1 MDFRHIGVL
10 LVVCCLQLCS
20 LHAQSPYRFGCVT
33 PDSMRVRF
41 DTLSV
46 VPQSFQLQG
55 TPSAA
60 LDVDF
65 ISATLYLRDSAL
77 LGKPLCFRYQ
87 VYSYDFSAPL
97 CHRPLSLIEPPLPD
111 FRPAASDLLPVADA
125 AHDNLLN
132 TAGSVSRGISV
143 GNRQDLALNSALNLQ
158 LSGKLSEDLEIVA
171 SLSDQ
176 NMPLQPEGNT
186 EYITDL
192 SSVFITLHYKNI
204 VRVDAGDI
212 ALVSPA
218 GGFLKVNRSLL
229 GMKAA
234 VSYQNGSKAAKTE
247 NSAGG
252 GVSKGKFVQQTI
264 QPQNGVQGPYRLYGP
279 NNETGIAVVAGSER
293 VYVDGELKTRGQ
305 DRDYVMDYNTAELT
319 FTPSMLVT
327 EEKRIVV
334 WFECTDRNYVRYSL
348 FSYNEMTFG
357 KKRPLTLTVNYYQ
370 EQDLKNRSVQPELD
384 DSQKLFLSRL
394 AAGEETAYYSQADSM
409 AFTADRVLYA
419 KRDTVAA
426 GKKYE
431 VYCYSVDKTE
441 QLYSLSFSYVG
452 KNKGNYVLLS
462 STANGRVFGWIA
474 PEDGVPQ
481 GDYEPV
487 TLLTTPKLQQMAT
500 LGAAYRFAPK
510 SLLRGELALSN
521 YNSNTFLKK
530 NGNAGFA
537 GTLELKHEQEL
548 KRKDADTARWHL
560 STELLWQYRH
570 KDFCEVDPSREVEFA
585 RKYNLSGND
594 STRSA
599 EQMLQASVGIA
610 DPHCSSSKYTLNWYS
625 RPGNLSAL
633 RQEVVSSNRLKAVQ
647 FTTATSWLLQQD
659 TLRKSSF
666 VASNNNFSLNLKK
679 VIVGFQDLLEHN
691 MYRDRLLDT
700 LCADSY
706 AFNEAVLF
714 VKSGD
719 SARLGKYAFYYKNRI
734 EFQPSADSL
743 SMHTVLDE
751 LSVTGSLDRIR
762 NQHFGVKATY
772 RNQRDRA
779 EATPISEHYYV
790 GDLEYSG
797 RFWHNFLSLNT
808 YYELGSGMELRR
820 SYTFIKVAKGQGTHV
835 WNDYNGNGVEEL
847 DEFEIA
853 AFQDA
858 AEYVKVWLSGTDY
871 INTYNSKF
879 TQSVRLSPAA
889 VWRNAKG
896 VKKFVS
902 RFSDAASFRAGV
914 KRTVP
919 NVNPFYAD
927 MADTGLVSRN
937 LSFSNTLSFNSSA
950 SKFAFDFMVQEN
962 QNKNLLYYGFE
973 RNSVSLQQV
982 ELKGRAGKSIAFQT
996 TYEHQET
1003 ENQSE
1008 QMSTRSYTIAQH
1020 RIGEEVRYQFRNA
1033 VTVAVAYSYESKR
1046 NLAGK
1051 ERFWTHSASLNAEGR
1066 FAERGTVTTALQ
1078 YVYAGGCIP
1087 ESNTASYLMMNGLS
1101 LGQNVLWKCD
1111 CRISVTEYMQ
1121 LSLQYEGHKTQ
1132 GNKTTH
1138 TGAMTVKAM
1147 F

>member
-1 MDFRHIGVL
+1 MDFRHIGIFI
-10 LVVCCLQLCS
+10 VVCCLQLCC
-20 LHAQSPYRFGCVT
+20 LHAQSPCRFGCVT
-33 PDSMRVRF
+33 PDSMRMRF

-46 VPQSFQLQG
+46 VPQSFQLEG
-55 TPSAA
+55 TSAAA
-60 LDVDF
+60 LDIDF
-65 ISATLYLRDSAL
+65 IAATLYLKDSAL
-77 LGKPLCFRYQ
+77 LGKPLCFRYL
-87 VYSYDFSAPL
+87 VYSSDFSAPRR
-97 CHRPLSLIEPPLPD
+97 HRPLSLIEPPLPD
-111 FRPAASDLLPVADA
+111 LRAVESDILPVSDA
-125 AHDNLLN
+125 VQDNLLN

-143 GNRQDLALNSALNLQ
+143 GNRQDIVLNSALNLQ
-158 LSGKLSEDLEIVA
+158 LSGKLSEDLEIIA

-192 SSVFITLHYKNI
+192 SSVFITLRHKNI
-204 VRVDAGDI
+204 VRIDAGDI
-212 ALVSPA
+212 SLSSPNDD
-218 GGFLKVNRSLL
+218 FLKVNRSLL

-234 VSYQNGSKAAKTE
+234 VNCLKGSTSAKFE

-252 GVSKGKFVQQTI
+252 GVSKGKFVQQNI
-264 QPQNGVQGPYRLYGP
+264 EPQNGVQGPYRLYGP

-357 KKRPLTLTVNYYQ
+357 KKSPLTLTVNYYQ
-370 EQDLKNRSVQPELD
+370 EQDLRNRSVQPELD

-394 AAGEETAYYSQADSM
+394 APGEETAYYSRADSM
-409 AFTADRVLYA
+409 AFTSDRVLYA
-419 KRDTVAA
+419 RRDTVAA
-426 GKKYE
+426 GKNYE

-462 STANGRVFGWIA
+462 STANGRVFGWTA
-474 PEDGVPQ
+474 PEEGIPQ
-481 GDYEPV
+481 GEYEPMM
-487 TLLTTPKLQQMAT
+487 LLTAPKLQQMAT
-500 LGAAYRFAPK
+500 IGATCRFAPK
-510 SLLRGELALSN
+510 SMLRGELALSN

-537 GTLELKHEQEL
+537 GTIALKHEQGLE
-548 KRKDADTARWHL
+548 KKDVDTAGWHL

-570 KDFCEVDPSREVEFA
+570 KDFCEVEPSREVEFA

-594 STRSA
+594 SVRSA
-599 EQMLQASVGIA
+599 EQMLQASAGIA
-610 DPHCSSSKYTLNWYS
+610 NPQYGSSKYTLNWYS
-625 RPGNLSAL
+625 RPGSLSAL
-633 RQEVVSSNRLKAVQ
+633 RQEIVSGNRLKNTQ
-647 FTTATSWLLQQD
+647 FTTATSWLLQRD

-666 VASNNNFSLNLKK
+666 VASDNNLSMSIGK
-679 VIVGFQDLLEHN
+679 VIVGVRDLLEHN
-691 MYRDRLLDT
+691 MYRDCLLDT

-706 AFNEAVLF
+706 AFNEAVLY

-719 SARLGKYAFYYKNRI
+719 SARLGKYAIYYKNRI
-734 EFQPSADSL
+734 EFQPSADTL
-743 SMHTVLDE
+743 SRHTVLDE
-751 LSVTGSLDRIR
+751 LSVAGSMDRVR
-762 NQHFGVKATY
+762 NQHLGVKATY
-772 RNQRDRA
+772 RNQRDNAGANIR
-779 EATPISEHYYV
+779 PEHYYV
-790 GDLEYSG
+790 GNLEYSG

-847 DEFEIA
+847 EEFEIS
-853 AFQDA
+853 AFRDA

-889 VWRNAKG
+889 VWRNAEG
-896 VKKFVS
+896 LKKFIS
-902 RFSDAASFRAGV
+902 RFSDAATLRTGV

-927 MADTGLVSRN
+927 LSDTGLVSRSF
-937 LSFSNTLSFNSSA
+937 SFSNTFSFNSSA
-950 SKFAFDFMVQEN
+950 SKFAFDLTVQEN

-973 RNSVSLQQV
+973 RNSVSMQQV
-982 ELKGRAGKSIAFQT
+982 VLKGRAGKNLTFQT

-1003 ENQSE
+1003 GNRSE
-1008 QMSTRSYTIAQH
+1008 QMSTRCYTIVRH
-1020 RIGEEVRYQFRNA
+1020 MVGEEVRYQFRNI
-1033 VTVAVAYSYESKR
+1033 VTFSVEYSYDSKC
-1046 NLAGK
+1046 NLLGL
-1051 ERFWTHSASLNAEGR
+1051 ERLWSHSASLEAIGR
-1066 FAERGTVTTALQ
+1066 FAGRGTVTSSLQ

-1087 ESNTASYLMMNGLS
+1087 ESNTASYLMMNGLA

-1111 CRISVTEYMQ
+1111 FRISVTEYMQ
-1121 LSLQYEGHKTQ
+1121 LSLQYEGRKTQ
-1132 GNKTTH
+1132 GNKTVH

>member
-1 MDFRHIGVL
+1 MDFKNIGIF
-10 LVVCCLQLCS
+10 LVVCCLQLCG
-20 LHAQSPYRFGCVT
+20 LHAQSLSRFGCVT

-46 VPQSFQLQG
+46 VPQSFRLEG
-55 TPSAA
+55 TPAA
-60 LDVDF
+60 IDVDF
-65 ISATLYLRDSAL
+65 ITATLYLKDSSL

-87 VYSYDFSAPL
+87 VYSSDFSAPRR
-97 CHRPLSLIEPPLPD
+97 HRPLSLIERPLPD
-111 FRPAASDLLPVADA
+111 FRAVESDLLPVADA
-125 AHDNLLN
+125 VQDNLLH
-132 TAGSVSRGISV
+132 TAGSVSRGVSV
-143 GNRQDLALNSALNLQ
+143 GNRQDLVLNSALNLQ
-158 LSGKLSEDLEIVA
+158 LSGKLSDDLEIVA

-192 SSVFITLHYKNI
+192 SSVFITLLYKNI
-204 VRVDAGDI
+204 VRIDAGDI
-212 ALVSPA
+212 SLSSSSDD
-218 GGFLKVNRSLL
+218 FLRVNRSLL

-234 VSYQNGSKAAKTE
+234 VNYQNADKAAKSV

-264 QPQNGVQGPYRLYGP
+264 EPQNGVQGPYRLYGP

-394 AAGEETAYYSQADSM
+394 AAGEETAYYSRTDSM
-409 AFTADRVLYA
+409 AFTSDRVLYA
-419 KRDTVAA
+419 RRDTVAA
-426 GKKYE
+426 GKEYV
-431 VYCYSVDKTE
+431 VYCYSVEKTE

-462 STANGRVFGWIA
+462 STANGRVFGWTA
-474 PEDGVPQ
+474 PEEGVPQ

-487 TLLTTPKLQQMAT
+487 MLLTTPKLQQMAT
-500 LGAAYRFAPK
+500 LGALYRFAPK

-530 NGNAGFA
+530 NGNAGVA
-537 GTLELKHEQEL
+537 GTIALKHEQDV
-548 KRKDADTARWHL
+548 KRKDADTAKWHL

-570 KDFCEVDPSREVEFA
+570 KDFCELEPSREVEFA

-594 STRSA
+594 STRYA
-599 EQMLQASVGIA
+599 EQMLQASVGMA
-610 DPHCSSSKYTLNWYS
+610 NPQYSTSKYTLNWYA

-633 RQEVVSSNRLKAVQ
+633 RHEIVSTNRLKNMQ
-647 FTTATSWLLQQD
+647 FSTSTSWLLQQD

-666 VASNNNFSLNLKK
+666 AVSNNALSLNLGK
-679 VIVGFQDLLEHN
+679 VIVGVTDLLEHN

-706 AFNEAVLF
+706 AFNEAVLY

-719 SARLGKYAFYYKNRI
+719 SARLGKYALYYKNRI
-734 EFQPSADSL
+734 DFQPSADSL
-743 SMHTVLDE
+743 SRHTVLDE
-751 LSVTGSLDRIR
+751 LSVTGSLDRVR

-772 RNQRDRA
+772 RNQRERT
-779 EATPISEHYYV
+779 ESTPISEHYYV
-790 GDLEYSG
+790 GNLEYSG

-835 WNDYNGNGVEEL
+835 WNDYNANGVEEL
-847 DEFEIA
+847 EEFEIS

-902 RFSDAASFRAGV
+902 RFSDAAAFRAGV
-914 KRTVP
+914 KRTAP

-927 MADTGLVSRN
+927 VSDTGLVSRN
-937 LSFSNTLSFNSSA
+937 LSFSNTFSFNSSA
-950 SKFAFDFMVQEN
+950 SKFAFDFTVQEN

-973 RNSVSLQQV
+973 QNSVSLQQV
-982 ELKGRAGKSIAFQT
+982 ALKGRAGKSLTFLT
-996 TYEHQET
+996 TYEHQEKG
-1003 ENQSE
+1003 NRSE
-1008 QMSTRSYTIAQH
+1008 QMSTRCYTIAQH
-1020 RIGEEVRYQFRNA
+1020 RVGEEVRYQFRNA
-1033 VTVAVAYSYESKR
+1033 VTVSVEYSYDSQH
-1046 NLAGK
+1046 NLTGE
-1051 ERFWTHSASLNAEGR
+1051 ERLWTHSASLQAEGR
-1066 FAERGTVTTALQ
+1066 FAERGTVSSSLQ
-1078 YVYAGGCIP
+1078 YVYAGGQIP
-1087 ESNTASYLMMNGLS
+1087 ENNTVSYLMTNGLS

-1111 CRISVTEYMQ
+1111 CRISVTEYLQ
-1121 LSLQYEGHKTQ
+1121 LSLQYEGRKTQ
-1132 GNKTTH
+1132 GNKSVH

>member
-1 MDFRHIGVL
+1 MDFRHIGIF
-10 LVVCCLQLCS
+10 LVVCCLQHCC
-20 LHAQSPYRFGCVT
+20 LHAQYSCRFGCIT
-33 PDSMRVRF
+33 PDSMRMRF

-46 VPQSFQLQG
+46 VPHSFQLEG
-55 TPSAA
+55 TPAA
-60 LDVDF
+60 AIDIDY
-65 ISATLYLRDSAL
+65 IAATIYLKDSAL

-87 VYSYDFSAPL
+87 VYSSDFSAPRR
-97 CHRPLSLIEPPLPD
+97 HRPLSLIEPPLPD
-111 FRPAASDLLPVADA
+111 FRAAESHILPVADA
-125 AHDNLLN
+125 VQDNLLN

-143 GNRQDLALNSALNLQ
+143 GNRQDLVLNSALNLQ
-158 LSGKLSEDLEIVA
+158 LSGKLSDDLEIIA

-192 SSVFITLHYKNI
+192 SSVFITLRYKNV
-204 VRVDAGDI
+204 VRVDGGDI
-212 ALVSPA
+212 SVSSPNDD
-218 GGFLKVNRSLL
+218 FLKVNRSLL

-234 VSYQNGSKAAKTE
+234 VSCHNGSQTAKYV

-252 GVSKGKFVQQTI
+252 GVSKGKFVRQNI
-264 QPQNGVQGPYRLYGP
+264 ESKNGVQGPYRLYGP

-370 EQDLKNRSVQPELD
+370 EQDLKNWSVQPELD

-394 AAGEETAYYSQADSM
+394 APGEETAYYSQADST
-409 AFTADRVLYA
+409 AFTPDRVLYA
-419 KRDTVAA
+419 KRDTLAA
-426 GKKYE
+426 GKEYE
-431 VYCYSVDKTE
+431 VYCYSVDNSE

-462 STANGRVFGWIA
+462 STANGRVFGWTA
-474 PEDGVPQ
+474 PEEGVPQ

-487 TLLTTPKLQQMAT
+487 RLLTAPKLQQMAT
-500 LGAAYRFAPK
+500 IGAAYRFAPK

-530 NGNAGFA
+530 NGNAGLA
-537 GTLELKHEQEL
+537 GTVELKHEQGL
-548 KRKDADTARWHL
+548 KKKDADTAKWHL
-560 STELLWQYRH
+560 STELLWQYRQ
-570 KDFCEVDPSREVEFA
+570 KDFCEVEPSREVEFS
-585 RKYNLSGND
+585 RKYNLSDND
-594 STRSA
+594 SEHFA

-610 DPHCSSSKYTLNWYS
+610 APQCSSSKYTLNWYS

-633 RQEVVSSNRLKAVQ
+633 RQEIVSGNRLKNIQ

-666 VASNNNFSLNLKK
+666 VASNNNLSLNIGK
-679 VIVGFQDLLEHN
+679 VIVGIRDLLEHN
-691 MYRDRLLDT
+691 MFRDRLLDT

-706 AFNEAVLF
+706 AFNEAMLY

-719 SARLGKYAFYYKNRI
+719 STRFGKYALYYKNRI
-734 EFQPSADSL
+734 EYLPSADSL
-743 SMHTVLDE
+743 SRHTVLDE
-751 LSVTGSLDRIR
+751 LSVNGAIDRIR

-772 RNQRDRA
+772 RNQRGRVEENTRA
-779 EATPISEHYYV
+779 EHYYV
-790 GDLEYSG
+790 GNLEYSG
-797 RFWHNFLSLNT
+797 RFWHNFLTLNT

-847 DEFEIA
+847 EEFEVS

-858 AEYVKVWLSGTDY
+858 ADYVKVWLSGRDY

-889 VWRNAKG
+889 LWRNAKG
-896 VKKFVS
+896 LKKFIS
-902 RFSDAASFRAGV
+902 RFSDAATFRAGV

-919 NVNPFYAD
+919 NVNPFFAD
-927 MADTGLVSRN
+927 LSDTGLVSRN
-937 LSFSNTLSFNSSA
+937 LSFSNTFSFNNSA
-950 SKFAFDFMVQEN
+950 SKFAFDFTVQEN

-973 RNSVSLQQV
+973 RNSVSMQQV
-982 ELKGRAGKSIAFQT
+982 VLKGRAGKSLAFHT

-1003 ENQSE
+1003 GNRSE
-1008 QMSTRSYTIAQH
+1008 QMSTRCYTIRQH
-1020 RIGEEVRYQFRNA
+1020 RVGEEVRYQFRN
-1033 VTVAVAYSYESKR
+1033 VLNMSLEYSYGSKR
-1046 NLAGK
+1046 NRSGI
-1051 ERFWTHSASLNAEGR
+1051 ERIWTHSALLEAAGR
-1066 FAERGTVTTALQ
+1066 FAERGTVTSSLQ
-1078 YVYAGGCIP
+1078 YVYAGGRIE
-1087 ESNTASYLMMNGLS
+1087 ESNTVSYLMMNGLS

-1121 LSLQYEGHKTQ
+1121 LSLQYEGRKTQ
-1132 GNKTTH
+1132 GNKSVH

>member
-1 MDFRHIGVL
+1 MDFRHIGIF
-10 LVVCCLQLCS
+10 LVVCCLQPCC
-20 LHAQSPYRFGCVT
+20 LHAQSSFRFGCVT

-46 VPQSFQLQG
+46 MPQSFQLQG
-55 TPSAA
+55 TSAA
-60 LDVDF
+60 SLDIDF
-65 ISATLYLRDSAL
+65 ISATLYLKDSAL
-77 LGKPLCFRYQ
+77 LGKPICFRYQ
-87 VYSYDFSAPL
+87 VYGSDFSAPRR
-97 CHRPLSLIEPPLPD
+97 HRPLSLIEPPLPD
-111 FRPAASDLLPVADA
+111 FRAVESDILPVADA
-125 AHDNLLN
+125 VQDNQLN

-143 GNRQDLALNSALNLQ
+143 GNRQDLVLNSALNLQ
-158 LSGKLSEDLEIVA
+158 LSGKLSEDLEIIA

-176 NMPLQPEGNT
+176 NLPLQPEGNT

-192 SSVFITLHYKNI
+192 SSVFITLRYKNI
-204 VRVDAGDI
+204 VRLDAGDI
-212 ALVSPA
+212 SLPSPNDD
-218 GGFLKVNRSLL
+218 FLKVNRSLL

-234 VSYQNGSKAAKTE
+234 VSYRNGGKAAKSE

-252 GVSKGKFVQQTI
+252 GVSKGKFVRQNI
-264 QPQNGVQGPYRLYGP
+264 EPQNGVQGPYRLYGP
-279 NNETGIAVVAGSER
+279 NNEAGIAVVAGSER

-357 KKRPLTLTVNYYQ
+357 KKSPLTLTVNYYQ
-370 EQDLKNRSVQPELD
+370 EQDLKGRSVQPELD
-384 DSQKLFLSRL
+384 DSQKIFLSRL
-394 AAGEETAYYSQADSM
+394 APGEETAYYSRADSM
-409 AFTADRVLYA
+409 AFTSGRVLYA
-419 KRDTVAA
+419 RRDTVAA
-426 GKKYE
+426 GKEYE

-441 QLYSLSFSYVG
+441 QLYGLNFSYVG

-462 STANGRVFGWIA
+462 STANGRVFGWTA
-474 PEDGVPQ
+474 PEEGVPQ

-487 TLLTTPKLQQMAT
+487 LLLTTPKLQQMAT
-500 LGAAYRFAPK
+500 LGASCRFAPK
-510 SLLRGELALSN
+510 SLLRGELAMSN

-537 GTLELKHEQEL
+537 GTVALQHEHWLK
-548 KRKDADTARWHL
+548 KKDADTAGWHL

-570 KDFCEVDPSREVEFA
+570 KDFYEVEPSREVEFA
-585 RKYNLSGND
+585 RKYNLSDND
-594 STRSA
+594 SVRFA
-599 EQMLQASVGIA
+599 EHMLQAAIGIA
-610 DPHCSSSKYTLNWYS
+610 APQYSSSKYTLNWYS

-633 RQEVVSSNRLKAVQ
+633 RQEIVSGNRLKNMQ

-666 VASNNNFSLNLKK
+666 VASNNNLLLNIGK
-679 VIVGFQDLLEHN
+679 VIVGIQDLLEHN
-691 MYRDRLLDT
+691 MYRDRLSDT

-706 AFNEAVLF
+706 AFNEAVLY

-719 SARLGKYAFYYKNRI
+719 SARLGKYALYYKNRMD
-734 EFQPSADSL
+734 FQPSADSL
-743 SMHTVLDE
+743 SRHTVLDE
-751 LSVTGSLDRIR
+751 LSVAGSLDRVR
-762 NQHFGVKATY
+762 NQHFSVKATY
-772 RNQRDRA
+772 RNQRDHA
-779 EATPISEHYYV
+779 EANIHPEHYYV
-790 GDLEYSG
+790 GNLEYSG
-797 RFWHNFLSLNT
+797 RFWHNFLSMNT
-808 YYELGSGMELRR
+808 YYELGSGRELRR
-820 SYTFIKVAKGQGTHV
+820 NYTFIKVAKGQGTHV

-853 AFQDA
+853 AFRDA

-889 VWRNAKG
+889 VWRNAGG
-896 VKKFVS
+896 VKKFIS
-902 RFSDAASFRAGV
+902 RFSDAATFRAGV

-919 NVNPFYAD
+919 NANPFYAD
-927 MADTGLVSRN
+927 LSDTGLVSRN
-937 LSFSNTLSFNSSA
+937 LSFSNTFSFNSSA
-950 SKFAFDFMVQEN
+950 SKFAFDFTVQEN

-973 RNSVSLQQV
+973 RNGVSLQQV
-982 ELKGRAGKSIAFQT
+982 VLKGRAGKSLALQT

-1003 ENQSE
+1003 VNQSE
-1008 QMSTRSYTIAQH
+1008 QLSTRCYTIAQH
-1020 RIGEEVRYQFRNA
+1020 KVGEEVRYQFRNV
-1033 VTVAVAYSYESKR
+1033 VTMSVAYNYDSKR
-1046 NLAGK
+1046 NLSGL
-1051 ERFWTHSASLNAEGR
+1051 ERLWTHSASLEAAGR
-1066 FAERGTVTTALQ
+1066 FAERGTVTTMLQ

-1087 ESNTASYLMMNGLS
+1087 ESNTVSYLMMNGLS

-1111 CRISVTEYMQ
+1111 CRISVTGYMQ
-1121 LSLQYEGHKTQ
+1121 LSLQYEGRKTQ
-1132 GNKTTH
+1132 GNKAVH